1 MKDLLLDYAAEA
13 VRGADRSPFHA
24 PYGNDAKDFFW
35 GCLAEGCANQATSL
49 VCAYLLTGEK
59 SYLTNAY
66 RNMDY
71 ILGKNANGYCYV
83 TGFGMKSPLYPHH
96 RLSASDD
103 IEAPL
108 PGFPCWRSQS
118 WPTRRCIPYPS
129 NLPDESYAD
138 VEGSY
143 ASNEIAINWS
153 AALVALVSSL
163 DALMSK

>member
-1 MKDLLLDYAAEA
+1 MLPRLCG
-13 VRGADRSPFHA
+13 GADRSPFHA

-71 ILGKNANGYCYV
+71 ILGKNATGYCYV

-108 PGFPCWRSQS
+108 PGFLVGGPNPGQQDGVPYTFQS
-118 WPTRRCIPYPS
+118 AGCSLMQMWKVRM
-129 NLPDESYAD
+129 LP
-138 VEGSY
+138 
-143 ASNEIAINWS
+143 
-153 AALVALVSSL
+153 
-163 DALMSK
+163 MK